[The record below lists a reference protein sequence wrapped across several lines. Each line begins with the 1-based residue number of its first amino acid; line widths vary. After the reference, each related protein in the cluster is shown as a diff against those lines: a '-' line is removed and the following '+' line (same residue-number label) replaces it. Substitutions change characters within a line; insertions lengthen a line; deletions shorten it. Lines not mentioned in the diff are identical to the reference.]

1 MDTAHPRPT
10 DPDTPPTRPA
20 GLLRRCLR
28 MPIGV
33 QSILAVGLG
42 ALIGTLAPS
51 AGEQLKILGDVFLNM
66 VQVVVLPL
74 VFPLIVLGIARM
86 ESVKK
91 VGRIAG
97 KAILYF
103 EIVTTV
109 VLLIA
114 VGLAKF
120 TGIGKGAPVH
130 GADAGDLDGLSQGID
145 FHELVLH
152 AFPKNIF
159 EAFGEGNLLGAIVF
173 ALLVGVA
180 MAAIGEK
187 SEPFASVLES
197 VASVM
202 FKVVGYVIRIAPL
215 GVLGFI
221 SYDVAYY
228 GFGNLRSLLGFI
240 AVVYAGL
247 AVVVGVLFPLI
258 AMLYRIRYAE
268 LLKSI
273 AGLAGIA
280 FVTRSSESVL
290 APLMG
295 KLEAFGISRSTTSFV
310 VPLGYSFNTDGSV
323 LYQAAAL
330 VFLANAYGADTSL
343 PALLLMVGV
352 LVILSKGMAGVAS
365 ASIVVLIAAG
375 NSIGLP
381 AEGVAL
387 LLGVDFIVDMARTG
401 VNVIGNSLAAA
412 VVDSSEKRRDAK
424 HRARQTATAPTGSD
438 PAPAGSDLAPAGSA
452 PAPAGSDLAPAG
464 SGPAPAGSDLAPAGS
479 GPAPAGSDLAPA
491 GCDPV
496 PAGSGHAPAASDLA
510 PAASGHAPAGSD
522 LALAGCDPAPAAS
535 DLVPAGSDL
544 APAGSDPALP
554 VSDPVPAASDHAP
567 AGSDPAPA
575 ASDAAAGAAAAASL
589 RKEPAQ

>member
-20 GLLRRCLR
+20 GFWRRCLK
-28 MPIGV
+28 MPIGI
-33 QSILAVGLG
+33 QSIIAVGLG

-51 AGEQLKILGDVFLNM
+51 AGEQLKILGEVFLNL

-114 VGLAKF
+114 VGLAKL

-130 GADAGDLDGLSQGID
+130 GADADDLDGLSQGID

-152 AFPKNIF
+152 AVPKNIF
-159 EAFGEGNLLGAIVF
+159 AAFGEGNLLGAIVF

-197 VASVM
+197 VAAVM

-247 AVVVGVLFPLI
+247 AIVVGVLFPLI
-258 AMLYRIRYAE
+258 AALYRIRYAE

-381 AEGVAL
+381 AEGIAL

-412 VVDSSEKRRDAK
+412 VVDSSEKRREAKRRDRRADA
-424 HRARQTATAPTGSD
+424 APAGSGSAAAGSGSAAAG
-438 PAPAGSDLAPAGSA
+438 PESAAAGSGSESAPAGSGSAAAGPESAVAGSGSGSAPAGSESAVAGSESAAAGSGSAPAGSDAAAAGPEAPAGSEA
-452 PAPAGSDLAPAG
+452 AAAGSEATAAGSGSAPAGSE
-464 SGPAPAGSDLAPAGS
+464 
-479 GPAPAGSDLAPA
+479 
-491 GCDPV
+491 
-496 PAGSGHAPAASDLA
+496 
-510 PAASGHAPAGSD
+510 
-522 LALAGCDPAPAAS
+522 
-535 DLVPAGSDL
+535 
-544 APAGSDPALP
+544 
-554 VSDPVPAASDHAP
+554 
-567 AGSDPAPA
+567 
-575 ASDAAAGAAAAASL
+575 AAAAL
-589 RKEPAQ
+589 RKEHAQ

>member
-10 DPDTPPTRPA
+10 STDTTDTPPTRPP
-20 GLLRRCLR
+20 GFWRRCLR
-28 MPIGV
+28 MPIGI
-33 QSILAVGLG
+33 QSIIAVGLG
-42 ALIGTLAPS
+42 ALIGSLAPS
-51 AGEQLKILGDVFLNM
+51 AGEQMKILGDVFLNL

-97 KAILYF
+97 KAIVYF

-109 VLLIA
+109 ILLIA
-114 VGLAKF
+114 VGLAKL
-120 TGIGKGAPVH
+120 TNIGKGAPVH
-130 GADAGDLDGLSQGID
+130 GADAKDLDGMSQGID

-152 AFPKNIF
+152 AVPKNIF
-159 EAFGEGNLLGAIVF
+159 AAFGEGNLLGAITF

-187 SEPFASVLES
+187 SEPFANVLDS

-221 SYDVAYY
+221 SYDVAHY

-247 AVVVGVLFPLI
+247 AIVVGLLFPLI
-258 AMLYRIRYAE
+258 AAIYRIRYVE

-295 KLEAFGISRSTTSFV
+295 KLEAFGLSRSTTSFV

-381 AEGVAL
+381 AEGIAL

-412 VVDSSEKRRDAK
+412 VVDSSENRREVKRGT
-424 HRARQTATAPTGSD
+424 HATPHTSAEPEAVAPQ
-438 PAPAGSDLAPAGSA
+438 
-452 PAPAGSDLAPAG
+452 
-464 SGPAPAGSDLAPAGS
+464 
-479 GPAPAGSDLAPA
+479 
-491 GCDPV
+491 
-496 PAGSGHAPAASDLA
+496 
-510 PAASGHAPAGSD
+510 
-522 LALAGCDPAPAAS
+522 
-535 DLVPAGSDL
+535 
-544 APAGSDPALP
+544 
-554 VSDPVPAASDHAP
+554 
-567 AGSDPAPA
+567 
-575 ASDAAAGAAAAASL
+575 
-589 RKEPAQ
+589 KEPAQ

>member
-20 GLLRRCLR
+20 GFWRRCLK
-28 MPIGV
+28 MPIGI
-33 QSILAVGLG
+33 QSIIAVGLG

-51 AGEQLKILGDVFLNM
+51 AGEQLKILGEVFLNL

-114 VGLAKF
+114 VGLAKL

-130 GADAGDLDGLSQGID
+130 GADADDLDGLSQGID

-152 AFPKNIF
+152 AVPKNIF
-159 EAFGEGNLLGAIVF
+159 AAFGEGNLLGAIVF

-197 VASVM
+197 VAAVM

-247 AVVVGVLFPLI
+247 AIVVGVLFPLI
-258 AMLYRIRYAE
+258 AALYRIRYAE

-381 AEGVAL
+381 AEGIAL

-412 VVDSSEKRRDAK
+412 VVDSSEKRREAKRRDRRADA
-424 HRARQTATAPTGSD
+424 APAGSGSAAAGSGSAVAGSESAAAGSGSGSA
-438 PAPAGSDLAPAGSA
+438 PAGSESAVAGSESAAAGSGSAPAGSDAAAAGPEAPAGSE
-452 PAPAGSDLAPAG
+452 S
-464 SGPAPAGSDLAPAGS
+464 
-479 GPAPAGSDLAPA
+479 
-491 GCDPV
+491 
-496 PAGSGHAPAASDLA
+496 
-510 PAASGHAPAGSD
+510 
-522 LALAGCDPAPAAS
+522 
-535 DLVPAGSDL
+535 
-544 APAGSDPALP
+544 
-554 VSDPVPAASDHAP
+554 
-567 AGSDPAPA
+567 
-575 ASDAAAGAAAAASL
+575 AAAL

>member
-20 GLLRRCLR
+20 GFWRRCLK
-28 MPIGV
+28 MPIGI
-33 QSILAVGLG
+33 QSIIAVGLG

-51 AGEQLKILGDVFLNM
+51 AGEQLKILGEVFLNL

-114 VGLAKF
+114 VGLAKL

-130 GADAGDLDGLSQGID
+130 GADADDLDGLSQGID

-152 AFPKNIF
+152 AVPKNIF
-159 EAFGEGNLLGAIVF
+159 AAFGEGNLLGAIVF

-197 VASVM
+197 VAAVM

-247 AVVVGVLFPLI
+247 AIVVGVLFPLI
-258 AMLYRIRYAE
+258 AALYRIRYAE

-381 AEGVAL
+381 AEGIAL

-412 VVDSSEKRRDAK
+412 VVDSSEKRREAKRRDRRADA
-424 HRARQTATAPTGSD
+424 APAGSGSAAAGSGSGSA
-438 PAPAGSDLAPAGSA
+438 PAGSGSAVAGPESAVAGSESAAAGSGSAPAGSDAAAAGPEAPAGSGSAVAGSGSGSA
-452 PAPAGSDLAPAG
+452 PAGSESAVAGSESAAAGSGSAPAGSDAAAAGPEAPAG
-464 SGPAPAGSDLAPAGS
+464 SES
-479 GPAPAGSDLAPA
+479 
-491 GCDPV
+491 
-496 PAGSGHAPAASDLA
+496 
-510 PAASGHAPAGSD
+510 
-522 LALAGCDPAPAAS
+522 
-535 DLVPAGSDL
+535 
-544 APAGSDPALP
+544 
-554 VSDPVPAASDHAP
+554 
-567 AGSDPAPA
+567 
-575 ASDAAAGAAAAASL
+575 AAAL

>member
-1 MDTAHPRPT
+1 
-10 DPDTPPTRPA
+10 
-20 GLLRRCLR
+20 
-28 MPIGV
+28 MPIGI
-33 QSILAVGLG
+33 QSIIAVGLG
-42 ALIGTLAPS
+42 ALVGSLAPS
-51 AGEQLKILGDVFLNM
+51 GGEQMKILGEVFLNL

-109 VLLIA
+109 ILLIA

-120 TGIGKGAPVH
+120 TGIGKGAPVER
-130 GADAGDLDGLSQGID
+130 ADAKDLDGMSQGID

-152 AFPKNIF
+152 AVPKNIF
-159 EAFGEGNLLGAIVF
+159 AAFGEGNLLGAIVF

-187 SEPFASVLES
+187 SQPFAAVLES
-197 VASVM
+197 VAAVM
-202 FKVVGYVIRIAPL
+202 FKVVGYVIRVAPL

-221 SYDVAYY
+221 SYDVAHY
-228 GFGNLRSLLGFI
+228 GFGNLRSLMGFI

-247 AVVVGVLFPLI
+247 AIVVGVLFPLI
-258 AMLYRIRYAE
+258 AAIYRIRYGD

-295 KLEAFGISRSTTSFV
+295 RLEAFGLSRSTTSFV

-330 VFLANAYGADTSL
+330 VFLANAYGTDTSL

-412 VVDSSEKRRDAK
+412 VVDSSEQRRET
-424 HRARQTATAPTGSD
+424 RRGRRETS
-438 PAPAGSDLAPAGSA
+438 
-452 PAPAGSDLAPAG
+452 
-464 SGPAPAGSDLAPAGS
+464 
-479 GPAPAGSDLAPA
+479 
-491 GCDPV
+491 
-496 PAGSGHAPAASDLA
+496 HAPVAHEAV
-510 PAASGHAPAGSD
+510 
-522 LALAGCDPAPAAS
+522 ALQKDT
-535 DLVPAGSDL
+535 
-544 APAGSDPALP
+544 
-554 VSDPVPAASDHAP
+554 
-567 AGSDPAPA
+567 
-575 ASDAAAGAAAAASL
+575 
-589 RKEPAQ
+589 AQ

>member
-1 MDTAHPRPT
+1 MDTPN
-10 DPDTPPTRPA
+10 TPPTSTDASAARHS
-20 GLLRRCLR
+20 GFLRRCLR
-28 MPIGV
+28 MPIGI
-33 QSILAVGLG
+33 QSIIAVGLG
-42 ALIGTLAPS
+42 ALIGSFAPP
-51 AGEQLKILGDVFLNM
+51 AGEQMKILGDVFLNL

-103 EIVTTV
+103 ELVTTV
-109 VLLIA
+109 ILLIA

-130 GADAGDLDGLSQGID
+130 GADADADADDLDGLSRGID

-152 AFPKNIF
+152 AVPKNIF
-159 EAFGEGNLLGAIVF
+159 AAFGEGNLLGAIVF

-187 SEPFASVLES
+187 SEPFATVLES
-197 VASVM
+197 VAAVM
-202 FKVVGYVIRIAPL
+202 FKVVGYVIRVAPL

-221 SYDVAYY
+221 SYDVAHY

-247 AVVVGVLFPLI
+247 AIVVGVLFPLI
-258 AMLYRIRYAE
+258 ATLYRIHYVD

-295 KLEAFGISRSTTSFV
+295 KLEAFGVSRSTTSFV

-365 ASIVVLIAAG
+365 ASIVVLITAG

-381 AEGVAL
+381 AEGIAL

-412 VVDSSEKRRDAK
+412 VVDSSENRREAKRGARDTAPNP
-424 HRARQTATAPTGSD
+424 AEPEATA
-438 PAPAGSDLAPAGSA
+438 LQ
-452 PAPAGSDLAPAG
+452 
-464 SGPAPAGSDLAPAGS
+464 
-479 GPAPAGSDLAPA
+479 
-491 GCDPV
+491 
-496 PAGSGHAPAASDLA
+496 
-510 PAASGHAPAGSD
+510 
-522 LALAGCDPAPAAS
+522 
-535 DLVPAGSDL
+535 
-544 APAGSDPALP
+544 
-554 VSDPVPAASDHAP
+554 
-567 AGSDPAPA
+567 
-575 ASDAAAGAAAAASL
+575 
-589 RKEPAQ
+589 KEPAQ

>member
-1 MDTAHPRPT
+1 MGTTHPRPT
-10 DPDTPPTRPA
+10 STNTPPTRAA
-20 GLLRRCLR
+20 GFLRRCLR

-33 QSILAVGLG
+33 QSIIAVGLG
-42 ALIGTLAPS
+42 ALVGSLAPS
-51 AGEQLKILGDVFLNM
+51 AGEQMKILGDVFLNM

-109 VLLIA
+109 ILLIA

-120 TGIGKGAPVH
+120 TGIGKGAPVQ
-130 GADAGDLDGLSQGID
+130 GSDAGDLDGLSQGID

-159 EAFGEGNLLGAIVF
+159 AAFGEGNLLGAIVF

-187 SEPFASVLES
+187 SEPFAAVLES

-221 SYDVAYY
+221 SYDVAHY

-247 AVVVGVLFPLI
+247 AVVVGVLFPLV
-258 AMLYRIRYAE
+258 AALYRIRYVD
-268 LLKSI
+268 LLRSI

-295 KLEAFGISRSTTSFV
+295 RLEAFGLSRSTTSFV

-323 LYQAAAL
+323 LYQATAL

-412 VVDSSEKRRDAK
+412 VVDSSENRRESR
-424 HRARQTATAPTGSD
+424 RAGRTAPRT
-438 PAPAGSDLAPAGSA
+438 PAEPE
-452 PAPAGSDLAPAG
+452 
-464 SGPAPAGSDLAPAGS
+464 
-479 GPAPAGSDLAPA
+479 
-491 GCDPV
+491 
-496 PAGSGHAPAASDLA
+496 PAA
-510 PAASGHAPAGSD
+510 PQ
-522 LALAGCDPAPAAS
+522 
-535 DLVPAGSDL
+535 
-544 APAGSDPALP
+544 
-554 VSDPVPAASDHAP
+554 
-567 AGSDPAPA
+567 
-575 ASDAAAGAAAAASL
+575 
-589 RKEPAQ
+589 KEPAP

>member
-20 GLLRRCLR
+20 GFWRRCLK
-28 MPIGV
+28 MPIGI
-33 QSILAVGLG
+33 QSIIAVGLG

-51 AGEQLKILGDVFLNM
+51 AGEQLKILGEVFLNL

-114 VGLAKF
+114 VGLAKL

-130 GADAGDLDGLSQGID
+130 GADADDLDGLSQGID

-152 AFPKNIF
+152 AVPKNIF
-159 EAFGEGNLLGAIVF
+159 AAFGEGNLLGAIVF

-197 VASVM
+197 VAAVM

-247 AVVVGVLFPLI
+247 AIVVGVLFPLI
-258 AMLYRIRYAE
+258 AALYRIRYAE

-381 AEGVAL
+381 AEGIAL

-412 VVDSSEKRRDAK
+412 VVDSSEKRRETKRRDRRADA
-424 HRARQTATAPTGSD
+424 APAGSGSAAAGSG
-438 PAPAGSDLAPAGSA
+438 PEAPAGSGSAVAGSGSGSAPAGSESAVAGSESAAAGSGSAPAGSDAAAAGPEAPAGSE
-452 PAPAGSDLAPAG
+452 S
-464 SGPAPAGSDLAPAGS
+464 
-479 GPAPAGSDLAPA
+479 
-491 GCDPV
+491 
-496 PAGSGHAPAASDLA
+496 
-510 PAASGHAPAGSD
+510 
-522 LALAGCDPAPAAS
+522 
-535 DLVPAGSDL
+535 
-544 APAGSDPALP
+544 
-554 VSDPVPAASDHAP
+554 
-567 AGSDPAPA
+567 
-575 ASDAAAGAAAAASL
+575 AAAL

>member
-1 MDTAHPRPT
+1 MDTAHRRPT
-10 DPDTPPTRPA
+10 NADTSPA
-20 GLLRRCLR
+20 GPSGFLRRCLNV
-28 MPIGV
+28 PIGI
-33 QSILAVGLG
+33 QSVTAVGLG
-42 ALIGTLAPS
+42 ALIGSLAPV
-51 AGEQLKILGDVFLNM
+51 AGEQMKILGDVFLNL

-103 EIVTTV
+103 ELVTTV
-109 VLLIA
+109 ILLIA
-114 VGLAKF
+114 VGLAKV

-130 GADAGDLDGLSQGID
+130 GADAKDLVGLSRGID

-152 AFPKNIF
+152 AVPKNIF
-159 EAFGEGNLLGAIVF
+159 AAFGEGNLLGAIVF
-173 ALLVGVA
+173 ALLVGIA
-180 MAAIGEK
+180 MAAVGEK
-187 SEPFASVLES
+187 SEPFAAVLES
-197 VASVM
+197 VAAVM

-221 SYDVAYY
+221 SYDVAHY

-247 AVVVGVLFPLI
+247 AIVIGALFPLI
-258 AMLYRIRYAE
+258 AALYRIRYVE

-295 KLEAFGISRSTTSFV
+295 RLEAFGVSRSTTSFV

-375 NSIGLP
+375 NSMGLP
-381 AEGVAL
+381 AEGIAL

-412 VVDSSEKRRDAK
+412 VVDSSEKRRAAK
-424 HRARQTATAPTGSD
+424 R
-438 PAPAGSDLAPAGSA
+438 
-452 PAPAGSDLAPAG
+452 G
-464 SGPAPAGSDLAPAGS
+464 SGETLHTPAEPGTP
-479 GPAPAGSDLAPA
+479 
-491 GCDPV
+491 
-496 PAGSGHAPAASDLA
+496 
-510 PAASGHAPAGSD
+510 
-522 LALAGCDPAPAAS
+522 
-535 DLVPAGSDL
+535 
-544 APAGSDPALP
+544 
-554 VSDPVPAASDHAP
+554 
-567 AGSDPAPA
+567 
-575 ASDAAAGAAAAASL
+575 SL
-589 RKEPAQ
+589 HKEPAQ